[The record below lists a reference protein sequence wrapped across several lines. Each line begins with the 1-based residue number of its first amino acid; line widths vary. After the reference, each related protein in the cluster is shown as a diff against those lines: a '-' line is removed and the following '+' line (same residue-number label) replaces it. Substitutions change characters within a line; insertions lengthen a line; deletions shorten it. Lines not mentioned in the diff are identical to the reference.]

1 MSKHAIVHRS
11 FFCSFSVVVLNVGSN
26 KPNKTS
32 HRKLTK
38 RRETRIQ
45 VNIISAFIRAVLIML
60 FLVSRFLNEVSPVL
74 NSKNSAK
81 SVLIKKLA
89 KMVSFGFVSLISP
102 FLKRYFRHLIL

>member
-1 MSKHAIVHRS
+1 MVAIEANLGVCDHCYER
-11 FFCSFSVVVLNVGSN
+11 L
-26 KPNKTS
+26 
-32 HRKLTK
+32 
-38 RRETRIQ
+38 
-45 VNIISAFIRAVLIML
+45 RAVLIML